1 MSSPTEN
8 KPAPKAKES
17 GKKSAAADKT
27 ASPPLAS
34 AAATKATP
42 ASASASTDKLTSSPS
57 DSPKRSKSPTKSK
70 GPVAD
75 TASGDGGEKKSGHA
89 RKGSGRGGKRGS
101 QSGSSTKKDASSGT
115 SSPTTSNVTPSD
127 GLSNLKHLI
136 SELKDSPSSSN
147 ASSPSHARTK
157 SGGHRSTPSGSSNTP
172 SISIAQAPP
181 LPTSSGSSTSTLNPN
196 AGGFQP
202 GTLVPI
208 SDMMDEGLITPTASG
223 FDLMTGL
230 PRTPGL
236 GGNFSF
242 PPVAQ
247 PSNYAQQQQLQHL
260 QAQQQAQAQQF
271 QLQHLAYQPLSPTS
285 DANDMIAEQLAIQ
298 QQLESLRI
306 QQASLLTRFTDM
318 QQAQAAG
325 LPSVSSTEQARLA
338 QQAGHRRIQSHQVGG
353 VMGSFGQGVGGFNQS
368 GFGSGV
374 MLGSGSASTGPSKG
388 HGRRH
393 SVNVLN
399 KSPSTSSSIS
409 ISSTQGTSGSAAL
422 PMGMSPFGAPMVSHS
437 SISGPG
443 SVDAGGSGLRGSFQF
458 PNAGGARGTGMED
471 YAQGNIG
478 GANVGNNGAFGHG
491 RRGSSISSMSGWGS
505 ESRFF
510 KI

>member
-17 GKKSAAADKT
+17 GKKATTADKT
-27 ASPPLAS
+27 ASPAPT
-34 AAATKATP
+34 AAATKTSP
-42 ASASASTDKLTSSPS
+42 TTASTSTDKLISSPS
-57 DSPKRSKSPTKSK
+57 DSPKRSKSPTKPK
-70 GPVAD
+70 GPVAN
-75 TASGDGGEKKSGHA
+75 TASGDGAEKKSGHA
-89 RKGSGRGGKRGS
+89 RKGSGRGGRRGS
-101 QSGSSTKKDASSGT
+101 QSGASAKKDASSGT
-115 SSPTTSNVTPSD
+115 SSPTTSTAAPSE

-136 SELKDSPSSSN
+136 SELKDSPTNNGS
-147 ASSPSHARTK
+147 ASPSHARTK
-157 SGGHRSTPSGSSNTP
+157 SGGPRSTPSGSGNNP
-172 SISIAQAPP
+172 SISIAQAPSF
-181 LPTSSGSSTSTLNPN
+181 PTSSGSSTSTLNPN

-285 DANDMIAEQLAIQ
+285 DANEMIAEQLAIQ

-325 LPSVSSTEQARLA
+325 LPSTSATEQARQA

-353 VMGSFGQGVGGFNQS
+353 VMGSFGQGVGGFGQS
-368 GFGSGV
+368 GFGSGI
-374 MLGSGSASTGPSKG
+374 MLGTGSASTGSSKG

-399 KSPSTSSSIS
+399 KSPSTSSSVS

-443 SVDAGGSGLRGSFQF
+443 SIDAGGSGLRGSFQF
-458 PNAGGARGTGMED
+458 PNAGGARNAGVED
-471 YAQGNIG
+471 YAQGNMG
-478 GANVGNNGAFGHG
+478 GGNGPNSGAFGHG

-505 ESRFF
+505 KF
-510 KI
+510 